1 MAIDCPQLH
10 RLGWPNFH
18 PGVKSNI
25 VFAYKMQY
33 YEVFLLGW
41 GGR

>member
-10 RLGWPNFH
+10 RLGWPNFR
-18 PGVKSNI
+18 VKSNI